1 MKLEDLMR
9 QSIRRRAGNVVLR
22 ADVAGLGSASQVTH
36 ALGALQHNG
45 ELLRIGSGVYAKAT
59 RDAGTNR
66 VRPLVD
72 FESLAREA
80 AQKFGVPWRP
90 QTSKAPE
97 DLDASGNRPSE
108 FVIETGER
116 RISRKLSLNGQV
128 VVFVS
133 GHGRSAT
140 GSSKAIAGRRLRI
153 PRAGVARFVQ
163 GLARRFKV
171 AYVPNSMDQW
181 AETVTRLAGDEVH
194 ADDTEN
200 LLVALKRSGK
210 LTVDEMTLLLVN
222 HLRERKQGVRSI

>member
-1 MKLEDLMR
+1 MKLEDRMR

-22 ADVAGLGSASQVTH
+22 TELAGLGCASQVTH
-36 ALGALQHNG
+36 ALGALQRRG
-45 ELLRIGSGVYAKAT
+45 ELLRIGSGIYAKAT
-59 RDAGTNR
+59 RDAGTGR

-90 QTSKAPE
+90 RTLKAPE
-97 DLDASGNRPSE
+97 DLGASGCGTTE

-116 RISRKLSLNGQV
+116 RISRKLSLGGQV
-128 VVFVS
+128 VVFVG
-133 GHGRSAT
+133 GHGQSTA
-140 GSSKAIAGRRLRI
+140 GSGKVTRRRLNI
-153 PRAGVARFVQ
+153 PSAGVAGFVQ

-171 AYVPNSMDQW
+171 AYAPNSMDQW

-194 ADDTEN
+194 ADDTED

-210 LTVDEMTLLLVN
+210 LSSDEMTLLLVN
-222 HLRERKQGVRSI
+222 HLRERKHGVRSV

>member
-1 MKLEDLMR
+1 MKLEDRMR

-22 ADVAGLGSASQVTH
+22 ADLASLGSASQVTH
-36 ALGALQHNG
+36 ALGALQRRG

-59 RDAGTNR
+59 RDAGTGR

-72 FESLAREA
+72 FELLAREV

-90 QTSKAPE
+90 RTLKAPE
-97 DLDASGNRPSE
+97 DLDAPGGGTTE

-116 RISRKLSLNGQV
+116 RISRKLSLDGQV
-128 VVFVS
+128 VVFVG
-133 GHGRSAT
+133 GHGQSTA
-140 GSSKAIAGRRLRI
+140 GSGKAMRRRLNI
-153 PRAGVARFVQ
+153 PSAGVAGFVQ

-171 AYVPNSMDQW
+171 AYAPNSMDQW

-194 ADDTEN
+194 ADDTED

-210 LTVDEMTLLLVN
+210 LSSDEMTLLLVN
-222 HLRERKQGVRSI
+222 HLRERKHGVRSV

>member
-1 MKLEDLMR
+1 MKLEDRMR

-36 ALGALQHNG
+36 ALGALQHRG

-59 RDAGTNR
+59 RDAGTDR
-66 VRPLVD
+66 TRPLVD

-90 QTSKAPE
+90 QTLKTPGG
-97 DLDASGNRPSE
+97 LGVSGNGATE

-116 RISRKLSLNGQV
+116 RISRKLSLDRQT

-133 GHGRSAT
+133 GHGQSAT
-140 GSSKAIAGRRLRI
+140 GSGKTTRQRLAIPSSGIAS
-153 PRAGVARFVQ
+153 FVQ

-171 AYVPNSMDQW
+171 SYVPNSMDRW

-194 ADDTEN
+194 ADDTQD

-210 LTVDEMTLLLVN
+210 LSTDEMALLMVN
-222 HLRERKQGVRSI
+222 YLRERKQNVRSV

>member
-1 MKLEDLMR
+1 MKLEDRMR

-36 ALGALQHNG
+36 ALGALRHRG

-59 RDAGTNR
+59 RDAGTGR

-90 QTSKAPE
+90 RTLKASE
-97 DLDASGNRPSE
+97 DRGASGGGTTE

-116 RISRKLSLNGQV
+116 RISRKLSLDGQV

-133 GHGRSAT
+133 GHGQST
-140 GSSKAIAGRRLRI
+140 AGRGKATHRRLTI
-153 PRAGVARFVQ
+153 PSAGVAGFVQ

-171 AYVPNSMDQW
+171 AYVPNAMDRW

-194 ADDTEN
+194 ADDTED

-210 LTVDEMTLLLVN
+210 LSTDEMTLLLVN
-222 HLRERKQGVRSI
+222 HLRERKQGVRSV

>member
-1 MKLEDLMR
+1 MKLEDRMR

-22 ADVAGLGSASQVTH
+22 ADLAGLGSPSQVTH
-36 ALGALQHNG
+36 ALDALQRRG

-59 RDAGTNR
+59 RDAGTDR
-66 VRPLVD
+66 GRPLVD

-90 QTSKAPE
+90 RTLK
-97 DLDASGNRPSE
+97 ASGNGPSE

-116 RISRKLSLNGQV
+116 RISRKLSLDGQV

-133 GHGRSAT
+133 GRGRSAAASGKET
-140 GSSKAIAGRRLRI
+140 TGRRLRI
-153 PRAGVARFVQ
+153 PSAGVARFVQ

-171 AYVPNSMDQW
+171 AYVPNAMDQW
-181 AETVTRLAGDEVH
+181 AEAVTRLAGDEVH
-194 ADDTEN
+194 ADDTED

-210 LTVDEMTLLLVN
+210 LSIDEMTLLLVN
-222 HLRERKQGVRSI
+222 HLRERKQGVRSV

>member
-1 MKLEDLMR
+1 MKLEDRMR

-22 ADVAGLGSASQVTH
+22 ADLAGLGSASQVTY
-36 ALGALQHNG
+36 ALATLQHKG

-59 RDAGTNR
+59 RDAGTDR

-72 FESLAREA
+72 FESLAQEA
-80 AQKFGVPWRP
+80 AQKFGVSWRP
-90 QTSKAPE
+90 RAFKTT
-97 DLDASGNRPSE
+97 GNGASE

-116 RISRKLSLNGQV
+116 RISRKLSLDGQV
-128 VVFVS
+128 VMFVS
-133 GHGRSAT
+133 GHRQSAVASGRAT
-140 GSSKAIAGRRLRI
+140 TGRRLRI
-153 PRAGVARFVQ
+153 PSAGVARFVQ

-171 AYVPNSMDQW
+171 AYIPNAMDQW

-194 ADDTEN
+194 ADDTED

-210 LTVDEMTLLLVN
+210 LSTDEMALLLVN